1 MKDELDGTG
10 SVGNISTSYYLL
22 LKQGTCIFFLFMEIL
37 LWHDL
42 CSTNHILF
50 FKISAVKNSW
60 VVARVKKTRRRV
72 TECKKLSLRNETQYM
87 ELSEICYCLKILYN
101 LQELKKKIS
110 EYLIFLIKW
119 NYQNKQNR
127 MKVLWKYIFQ

>member
-1 MKDELDGTG
+1 MKDELHGTG

-22 LKQGTCIFFLFMEIL
+22 LKQGTCIFFLFMETL

-42 CSTNHILF
+42 CSTNHTLF

-60 VVARVKKTRRRV
+60 VVARVKKTRRQV
-72 TECKKLSLRNETQYM
+72 TECKKLSLKNETQYM

-101 LQELKKKIS
+101 LQKLKKKIS

>member
-1 MKDELDGTG
+1 MKDGLDGTG

-22 LKQGTCIFFLFMEIL
+22 LKQGTCIFFLFMETL

-50 FKISAVKNSW
+50 FKISAVKNSR
-60 VVARVKKTRRRV
+60 VAARVKKTRRRV
-72 TECKKLSLRNETQYM
+72 TECKKLSLKNETQYM

-127 MKVLWKYIFQ
+127 VKVLWKYIFQ

>member
-10 SVGNISTSYYLL
+10 SVGNISTSYDLL
-22 LKQGTCIFFLFMEIL
+22 LKQGTCIFFLFMETL

-50 FKISAVKNSW
+50 FKISAVTNSW
-60 VVARVKKTRRRV
+60 VVARVKTTRRRV
-72 TECKKLSLRNETQYM
+72 TECKKLSLKNETQYM

-127 MKVLWKYIFQ
+127 VKVLWKYIFQ

>member
-10 SVGNISTSYYLL
+10 SVGNISTSYDLL
-22 LKQGTCIFFLFMEIL
+22 LKQGTCIFFLFMETL

-72 TECKKLSLRNETQYM
+72 TECKKLSLKNETQYM

-127 MKVLWKYIFQ
+127 MKVLWKCIFQ